1 MSEQFSRNGKF
12 VFTGE
17 VCVGKEVVTDNTMGS
32 SKWKKEKLNV
42 GVKTDDSTL
51 WLTVENI
58 HNSEEPKRK
67 AVLFDK
73 EGNRFEVEQSQTLN
87 DDVIEKCADYLK
99 VVIDLEEDQEL
110 KKEYTKLIYK
120 KLNHERAENPTDE
133 DKAKIEEYTKQ
144 INELATKR
152 TTVVTSKDLIQILG
166 AIAPDLREK
175 KTKVKV
181 KGNIK
186 LNYYNGNTR
195 LEYHPTSFEIVGKDA
210 AYENV
215 LLLDIFYEKDSIED
229 EEKEKKMYIN
239 GWLAQKVKG
248 GEFKLYPVPFVL
260 DYSKIDTEDPDQKLL
275 LEYNKGIFD
284 IKDKKQVHKV
294 SVIGKSLNGAEI
306 KEFDESCLTA
316 RQKMSIA
323 LGQSKIE
330 DFKPKGNIYG
340 DFKIEYRIITDDLR
354 TQPDGTEPVFPVKE
368 LEDYLS
374 YDDSDKKA
382 EDVKVEENEP
392 EDQEEKRK
400 AMMAKLFG

>member
-1 MSEQFSRNGKF
+1 MAEQFSRVGKF
-12 VFTGE
+12 IFTGE

-58 HNSEEPKRK
+58 HNPEEPNRK
-67 AVLFDK
+67 VMLFDK
-73 EGNRFEVEQSQTLN
+73 DGEKFEVLPSQTL
-87 DDVIEKCADYLK
+87 DEEVIEKCADYLK
-99 VVIDLEEDQEL
+99 IVVDLEEDQEL

-120 KLNHERAENPTDE
+120 RMNHERAENPTDE
-133 DKAKIEEYTKQ
+133 DKKKIEEYTKQ

-166 AIAPDLREK
+166 AVAPDLIEK

-195 LEYHPTSFEIVGKDA
+195 LEYHPTSFEIVPKDTS
-210 AYENV
+210 YENT
-215 LLLDIFYEKDSIED
+215 LLLDIFYTKDSID
-229 EEKEKKMYIN
+229 DVKKENRMYVN
-239 GWLAQKVKG
+239 GYLAQKVKG
-248 GEFKLYPVPFVL
+248 ENKLYPTVFVL
-260 DYSKIDTEDPDQKLL
+260 DYNKIDQENENELML
-275 LEYNKGIFD
+275 LEYLKGIFE
-284 IKDKKQVHKV
+284 IKDKKMVHKV
-294 SVIGKSLNGAEI
+294 SIIGKAINGAEI
-306 KEFDESCLTA
+306 KEFDEGCLTD
-316 RQKMSIA
+316 RQKLAIA
-323 LGQSKIE
+323 VGAKTLD
-330 DFKPKGNIYG
+330 DFKPKGGTVFG
-340 DFKIEYRIITDDLR
+340 DFKSENRIISDDLR
-354 TQPDGTEPVFPVKE
+354 TQPDGAEVVFDIE
-368 LEDYLS
+368 CLQDYLS

>member
-1 MSEQFSRNGKF
+1 MAENQFSRNGKF

-17 VCVGKEVVTDNTMGS
+17 VCVGKEVITDNAMGS

-58 HNSEEPKRK
+58 HNPEDPKRK

-181 KGNIK
+181 KGNVK

-195 LEYHPTSFEIVGKDA
+195 LEWELFEA
-210 AYENV
+210 A
-215 LLLDIFYEKDSIED
+215 
-229 EEKEKKMYIN
+229 
-239 GWLAQKVKG
+239 
-248 GEFKLYPVPFVL
+248 
-260 DYSKIDTEDPDQKLL
+260 
-275 LEYNKGIFD
+275 
-284 IKDKKQVHKV
+284 
-294 SVIGKSLNGAEI
+294 
-306 KEFDESCLTA
+306 
-316 RQKMSIA
+316 
-323 LGQSKIE
+323 
-330 DFKPKGNIYG
+330 
-340 DFKIEYRIITDDLR
+340 
-354 TQPDGTEPVFPVKE
+354 
-368 LEDYLS
+368 
-374 YDDSDKKA
+374 
-382 EDVKVEENEP
+382 
-392 EDQEEKRK
+392 
-400 AMMAKLFG
+400 

>member
-1 MSEQFSRNGKF
+1 MAENQFSRNGKF

-17 VCVGKEVVTDNTMGS
+17 VCVGKEVVTDNAMGS

-58 HNSEEPKRK
+58 HNPEEPKRK

-215 LLLDIFYEKDSIED
+215 LLLDIFYEKDSID
-229 EEKEKKMYIN
+229 DVKKEKKMYIN
-239 GWLAQKVKG
+239 GYLAQKVK

-260 DYSKIDTEDPDQKLL
+260 DYTKIDTEDPNQKLL
-275 LEYNKGIFD
+275 LEYSKGIFD

-294 SVIGKSLNGAEI
+294 SVIAKSLMGAEI
-306 KEFDESCLTA
+306 KEFDESCLTE
-316 RQKMSIA
+316 RQKISIA
-323 LGQSKIE
+323 LGKSKIE

-340 DFKIEYRIITDDLR
+340 DFKIEYRVITDDLKV
-354 TQPDGTEPVFPVKE
+354 QPDGTEPVFPTDE
-368 LEDYLS
+368 LVNYLS

-382 EDVKVEENEP
+382 EDVKVEENETSE
-392 EDQEEKRK
+392 EDKRK